1 MSVVTDVILMV
12 PPDSG
17 PALIRDINARI
28 EAVVA
33 SPCSGLNK
41 VDRYAGG
48 NKAVQADVYMGA
60 FNYLSRQAVLDI
72 LAAVPW
78 DVDDRADVRVAIKE
92 EWDDAFTFGGTSP
105 PGRRRALRSPPSC
118 NGSRLTWRRSGRTSA
133 PRRSTRPSSD
143 A

>member
-17 PALIRDINARI
+17 LALIRDINARI

-92 EWDDAFTFGGTSP
+92 EWDDAFTFHSIGTP
-105 PGRRRALRSPPSC
+105 
-118 NGSRLTWRRSGRTSA
+118 
-133 PRRSTRPSSD
+133 
-143 A
+143 